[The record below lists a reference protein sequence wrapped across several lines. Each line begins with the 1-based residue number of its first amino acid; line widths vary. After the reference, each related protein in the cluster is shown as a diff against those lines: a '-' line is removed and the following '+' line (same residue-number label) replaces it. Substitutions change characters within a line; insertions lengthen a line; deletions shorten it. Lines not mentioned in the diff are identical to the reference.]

1 MWLCITAS
9 TRPVKIFLFLC
20 FAVLAYNPKSSDFVR
35 KKYKRKLAKFDE
47 QCQLIAYLSSSMKT
61 GYQEPNERPID
72 FQHKMGSFLDLKGT
86 TTVAM

>member
-1 MWLCITAS
+1 MH
-9 TRPVKIFLFLC
+9 IFLL
-20 FAVLAYNPKSSDFVR
+20 FAVLAYNPKNSDFVR
-35 KKYKRKLAKFDE
+35 KKYKRKLVKFEE

-72 FQHKMGSFLDLKGT
+72 FQHKMGSFLNLKGI

>member
-1 MWLCITAS
+1 MHLLCCYAFS
-9 TRPVKIFLFLC
+9 
-20 FAVLAYNPKSSDFVR
+20 VLAYNPKSSDFVW

-61 GYQEPNERPID
+61 GYQEPNERPLD
-72 FQHKMGSFLDLKGT
+72 FQHKMGSFLDLKGN

>member
-1 MWLCITAS
+1 MYW
-9 TRPVKIFLFLC
+9 

-47 QCQLIAYLSSSMKT
+47 QCQLIAYLSASMKT

-72 FQHKMGSFLDLKGT
+72 FQHKMGSFLDLKRI